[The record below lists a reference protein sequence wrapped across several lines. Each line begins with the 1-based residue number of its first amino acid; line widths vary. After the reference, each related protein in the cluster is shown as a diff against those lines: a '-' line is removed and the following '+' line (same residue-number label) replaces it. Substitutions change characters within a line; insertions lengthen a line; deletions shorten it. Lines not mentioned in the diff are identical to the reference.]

1 MAYRFVEDVS
11 LADVAFEASA
21 PSLEELLVEGAKATF
36 ETMVRLDGVEPKVV
50 KKVRITAA
58 SAEQL
63 FFRWI
68 GELVFLKD
76 ADELVFSRFAVKVT
90 RKGKRFALEGQAAGE
105 KIDPAK
111 HVLNVDVKAI
121 TYHHFSVL
129 ETPQGWKAFVILDI

>member
-1 MAYRFVEDVS
+1 MYRFVEDVS

-36 ETMVRLDGVEPKVV
+36 ETMVRLDGVDPQ
-50 KKVRITAA
+50 VRKAIRLRAA

-68 GELVFLKD
+68 GELVYLKD
-76 ADELVFSRFAVKVT
+76 AEELVFSQFTAKVT
-90 RKGKRFALEGQAAGE
+90 RKGNAFVLQGTAAGE

-129 ETPQGWKAFVILDI
+129 ETPQGWKACVILDI